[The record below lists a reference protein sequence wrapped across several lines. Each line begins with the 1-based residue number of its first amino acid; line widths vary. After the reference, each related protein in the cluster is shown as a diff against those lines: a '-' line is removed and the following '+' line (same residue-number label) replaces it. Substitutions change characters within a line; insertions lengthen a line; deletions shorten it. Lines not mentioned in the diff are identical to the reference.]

1 MSTSHALSSSFA
13 TVNAQGRIVVPAG
26 VRQALGIASGD
37 RVEFLVDETGVRLI
51 TPRMRAMTLWAKNHG
66 GDAGDSTRAVRASR
80 TDDQR
85 ADSEAEQRVADRVA
99 AEPRDHDEMAAELF
113 ADLGL

>member
-1 MSTSHALSSSFA
+1 M
-13 TVNAQGRIVVPAG
+13 PAG

-80 TDDQR
+80 SDDQR
-85 ADSEAEQRVADRVA
+85 TASEAEQRVADRVA
-99 AEPRDHDEMAAELF
+99 AETRDHDEMAAVLF